1 MDRPLRV
8 VQWGTGNTGSVAL
21 PAIAATQGLDLIGVC
36 AHDQNLAGREAGELM
51 KSGSLVGVPVWGDAS
66 VVASFGWIDCF
77 NDGRS

>member
-36 AHDQNLAGREAGELM
+36 VTTKTSRAE
-51 KSGSLVGVPVWGDAS
+51 KPVS
-66 VVASFGWIDCF
+66 S
-77 NDGRS
+77 